1 MKKKKE
7 IPWTN
12 IGLIIGLGF
21 AWTKL
26 GLGAAV
32 KEIEPVRRVFAT
44 VEPEYPPLSVVG
56 HMGQAEWQTRYGGSQ
71 LDYEDWLRGQ

>member
-7 IPWTN
+7 IPWASM
-12 IGLIIGLGF
+12 GLAVGLAF

-32 KEIEPVRRVFAT
+32 KDVIPLDPTQLAGVVAPVNGRCPAGWIK
-44 VEPEYPPLSVVG
+44 VG
-56 HMGQAEWQTRYGGSQ
+56 NRCVK
-71 LDYEDWLRGQ
+71 L